1 LALHVIW
8 KENQKAA
15 LYEETIYSSVVLN
28 GGESVNEPPKL
39 QDYMLPILKLF
50 ADGEE
55 HIYKE
60 IPAFLEAGHAL
71 LEADKPDRARVMINS
86 AIGYFVK
93 ALILDKTGHQRFKIT
108 DRGLEL
114 LEKRPESITVQDLG
128 QFKEFNTFIQSR
140 YKKTEKFDSDETP
153 GSIVP
158 EDAMDSAYQ
167 VHKESLADELL
178 EKVKQGTWK
187 FFEMLVKDLLVHM
200 GYGDPYDERQFTQ
213 KPADGGIDGIIQ
225 EDKLGL
231 DIICIQAKKW
241 ENPVGRPEI
250 QKFAGSLESK
260 HAKKGVFITTSN
272 FTAEAQEYVLGIE
285 KKIVL
290 IDGKRLSELMIDY
303 DVGVGTLKT
312 YELKQVDNDYFLMA

>member
-1 LALHVIW
+1 M
-8 KENQKAA
+8 
-15 LYEETIYSSVVLN
+15 
-28 GGESVNEPPKL
+28 NEAPKL
-39 QDYMLPILKLF
+39 QDYMLPVLKLF
-50 ADGEE
+50 ADGGE

-60 IPAFLEAGHAL
+60 IPAYLEARYEL
-71 LEADKPDRARVMINS
+71 LETDKPNRARVMINNT
-86 AIGYFVK
+86 IGYFVK
-93 ALILDKTGHQRFKIT
+93 ALILDKTGPQRFKIT
-108 DRGLEL
+108 DRGLVL
-114 LEKRPESITVQDLG
+114 LQKKPESITVQDLR
-128 QFKEFNTFIQSR
+128 QFEEFDAFIQSR
-140 YKKTEKFDSDETP
+140 YKKAEKVDSDKAA

-158 EDAMDSAYQ
+158 EDAIESAYQ
-167 VHKESLADELL
+167 VHKDNLADELL

-187 FFEMLVKDLLVHM
+187 FFEMLVKDLLVAM
-200 GYGDPYDERQFTQ
+200 GYGDPYDEGHLTQ

-250 QKFAGSLESK
+250 QKFTGSLESK

-272 FTAEAQEYVLGIE
+272 FTSEAQEYVQGIE

-312 YELKQVDNDYFLMA
+312 YKLKQVDNDYFLIA

>member
-1 LALHVIW
+1 M
-8 KENQKAA
+8 
-15 LYEETIYSSVVLN
+15 EEV
-28 GGESVNEPPKL
+28 PKL
-39 QDYMLPILKLF
+39 QDYMLPVLNLF
-50 ADGEE
+50 ADNEE
-55 HIYKE
+55 HLYKE
-60 IPAFLEAGHAL
+60 IPAFLESRYAL
-71 LEADKPDRARVMINS
+71 LEADKPNRSKVMINS
-86 AIGYFVK
+86 TIGYFVK
-93 ALILDKTGHQRFKIT
+93 ALILGKTGHQRFKIT

-114 LEKRPESITVQDLG
+114 LRKAPEIITVQDLR
-128 QFKEFNTFIQSR
+128 QFQEFEAFIQSR
-140 YKKTEKFDSDETP
+140 YKKAEKADADEAA

-158 EDAMDSAYQ
+158 EDAIESAYQ
-167 VHKESLADELL
+167 VHKENLADELL

-187 FFEMLVKDLLVHM
+187 FFEMLVKDLLVAM
-200 GYGDPYDERQFTQ
+200 GYGDPYDEGQLAQ

-250 QKFAGSLESK
+250 QKFTGSLESK

-272 FTAEAQEYVLGIE
+272 FTAEAQEYVRGIE

-290 IDGKRLSELMIDY
+290 VDGKRLSELMIDY

-312 YELKQVDNDYFLMA
+312 YKVKQVDNDYFLIA